1 MKKYLL
7 TNICFYFG
15 CLTLFSGFSPP
26 ISDHAANQ
34 IAGLIIIFCSKA
46 YKSAKMRKN
55 GDAENSNMRLILEIT
70 AIIISALLIILQ
82 NNLKYLIITD
92 PVPNLIIP
100 LFSITPYILIN
111 LKRNKPQEDQIT
123 EAS

>member
-1 MKKYLL
+1 
-7 TNICFYFG
+7 
-15 CLTLFSGFSPP
+15 
-26 ISDHAANQ
+26 
-34 IAGLIIIFCSKA
+34 
-46 YKSAKMRKN
+46 MRKN